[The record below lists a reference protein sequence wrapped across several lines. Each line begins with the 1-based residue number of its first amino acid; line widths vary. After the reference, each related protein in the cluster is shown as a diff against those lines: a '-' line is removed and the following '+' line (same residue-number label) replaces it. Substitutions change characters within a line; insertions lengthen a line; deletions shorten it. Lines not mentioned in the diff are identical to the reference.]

1 MATQMIA
8 RASDVRIQE
17 IDLFQYITSN
27 STTLPGIVV
36 VSNQGTVKPKRFSSA
51 EAFVAEYGQP
61 NPSISHTIQSALN
74 YFTEGQDLWA
84 IRAVSDDG
92 TPRMA
97 GLILSTTTDDGG
109 VTEAYLNGVDDGVR
123 DPEKFNIE
131 GADFDGGDAIALITP
146 KRGPGSYANDIEF
159 SIAKYDAP
167 LTALSLSYTAT
178 GGSAETPRF
187 EVDTRAHYAVTVLTK
202 NGETRPVLNYI
213 TVTNAF
219 GADSINLNWEPSA
232 NAIGY
237 RIYRVLDSSSSP
249 DSTDYA
255 LLASVGPNKTEF
267 KDRNALEPDSTRRYP
282 GAGSEEP
289 PPDSGEYVVTVTQW
303 HPDEEEIVATETFI
317 VTFEPKVDGSG
328 MQLLIDEQINLYSKL
343 VNIKLYSNE
352 YGQDNGLQREFLAG
366 GTSGTAPTS
375 FDVAEAYE
383 QFMNRELYKVNLLIN
398 GGIADPITQSAMVS
412 VAERRGDCVALLDVP
427 PAFQEWDKAIDY
439 RQVVLNKNSTY
450 AALFNPDLLQADTV
464 NNITLYVPPSGWIAA
479 LCARTD
485 RIAHQAY
492 SIAGLNRGMLNGV
505 LKQRHV
511 FDDGQASALFQARV
525 NYFRTIAGLGL
536 SLWEQQTLSGQNSAL
551 QWLSVRR
558 IVNVIKLALYD
569 YLLYSLQEMNSDQIK
584 RAISNTI
591 GAYLKTLKD
600 AQAISD
606 GIVDMSGNTAQTFNA
621 GILVVRVILI
631 PMIPIHEIQ
640 LEVVISK
647 AGVSFN
653 EVVNSLNGG

>member
-17 IDLFQYITSN
+17 INLSQYITSN

-97 GLILSTTTDDGG
+97 GLILSATTDSGT
-109 VTEAYLNGVDDGVR
+109 TEAYLDGVADGVN

-131 GADFDGGDAIALITP
+131 AAAFAGDDAIALITP

-167 LTALSLSYTAT
+167 LTALSLSYTAA
-178 GGSAETPRF
+178 GGSETPRF
-187 EVDTRAHYAVTVLTK
+187 EVDDRAHYAVTVLTK
-202 NGETRPVLNYI
+202 NGETRPVRANI
-213 TVTNAF
+213 TVTAPF
-219 GADSINLNWEPSA
+219 GADSIALNWEPSA

-237 RIYRVLDSSSSP
+237 RIYRVIDSVSGSAP
-249 DSTDYA
+249 DPEDYA

-267 KDRNALEPDSTRRYP
+267 KDRNVLAPDSRRHYP
-282 GAGSEEP
+282 GAGSEPYP
-289 PPDSGEYVVTVTQW
+289 PESGEYVVTVTQW
-303 HPDEEEIVATETFI
+303 HPDEDEIVATETFI

-343 VNIKLYSNE
+343 VNIKLYSSE
-352 YGQDNGLQREFLAG
+352 YQQDNGPQREFLAG

-398 GGIADPITQSAMVS
+398 GGIADPITQTAMVS

-427 PAFQEWDKAIDY
+427 PAYQEWDKAIDY

-464 NNITLYVPPSGWIAA
+464 NNITLYVPPSGWVAA

-653 EVVNSLNGG
+653 EVINSLNGS

>member
-17 IDLFQYITSN
+17 INLSQYITSN

-36 VSNQGTVKPKRFSSA
+36 VSNQGTIKPKRFSSA

-97 GLILSTTTDDGG
+97 GLILSTTTDDAT
-109 VTEAYLNGVDDGVR
+109 TEAYLNGVAGGVR
-123 DPEKFNIE
+123 DPEKFNIA
-131 GADFDGGDAIALITP
+131 GAAFDGDDAIALITP

-167 LTALSLSYTAT
+167 LDDLSLSYTPT
-178 GGSAETPRF
+178 GSDETPRF
-187 EVDTRAHYAVTVLTK
+187 EMDTRAYYAVTVLTK
-202 NGETRPVLNYI
+202 NGETRPALADI
-213 TVTNAF
+213 TVTHSF
-219 GADSINLNWEPSA
+219 GAGSINLNWEPSA

-237 RIYRVLDSSSSP
+237 RIYRVLHLTNP
-249 DSTDYA
+249 VPTDYA

-267 KDRNALEPDSTRRYP
+267 KDRNVLVPDSTRHYP
-282 GAGSEEP
+282 GAGAGAP
-289 PPDSGEYVVTVTQW
+289 PPLASDEYVVTVTQW
-303 HPDEEEIVATETFI
+303 RPDEEEIVATETFI

-343 VNIKLYSNE
+343 VNIKLYSTE
-352 YGQDNGLQREFLAG
+352 YQQDSGLQREFLAG

-398 GGIADPITQSAMVS
+398 GGLADPITQAAMVS

-427 PAFQEWDKAIDY
+427 PAYQEWDKAIEY
-439 RQVVLNKNSTY
+439 RQVILNKNSTY

-464 NNITLYVPPSGWIAA
+464 NNTTLYVPPSGWVAA